1 MPVGGFTLGSGDG
14 WMDTALR
21 QALDDGEHA
30 CRALLLARAAE
41 QRAAVGLGA
50 DSDLSALQAAAL
62 YDDEAASALL
72 ARGVACDLHSA
83 CALGR
88 VADIQRLVRGESLAA
103 LAEHLPPLGFAL
115 VRGQLAS
122 VRALLALG
130 DDPNRPLPRIG
141 FYAWEMDA
149 LASEGRGFKAHP
161 WRPLHA
167 ACAHGY
173 APDAPQIAQALIHAG
188 ARLAA
193 PCPLGDLPIH
203 LAATHGWLAVL
214 DMLLTTAA
222 DIEARTTAVSES
234 MWRLSSPAH
243 SEPTFGQTPLAI
255 AAREGHTDAARLLL
269 RHGAAIDAI
278 DSRGWTPLHTA
289 AAPWWQENA
298 ELAALLIA
306 AGADLHARNHD
317 GHTPLDL
324 AKAASHTQ
332 TVALFA
338 EASRS

>member
-1 MPVGGFTLGSGDG
+1 
-14 WMDTALR
+14 MDIALR
-21 QALDDGEHA
+21 QALDDGERA

-62 YDDEAASALL
+62 YDDEAASGLL
-72 ARGVACDLHSA
+72 ERGVACDLHSA

-130 DDPNRPLPRIG
+130 DDPNRPLSRIG

-173 APDAPQIAQALIHAG
+173 APEAPRIVQALIHAG
-188 ARLAA
+188 ARLDA

-214 DMLLTTAA
+214 DMLLTTGA
-222 DIEARTTAVSES
+222 DIKARTAAVAES
-234 MWRLSSPAH
+234 MWRLSSAAH

-269 RHGAAIDAI
+269 RYGAALDAI

-289 AAPWWQENA
+289 AAPWWQENT
-298 ELAALLIA
+298 ELAELLIA
-306 AGADLHARNHD
+306 AGADVHARNHD
-317 GHTPLDL
+317 SQTPLDL
-324 AKAASHTQ
+324 ARAAAHTQ
-332 TVALFA
+332 TVAVLA
-338 EASRS
+338 GTSGS

>member
-1 MPVGGFTLGSGDG
+1 
-14 WMDTALR
+14 MDTALR
-21 QALDDGEHA
+21 QALDDGERA
-30 CRALLLARAAE
+30 CRALLLKRAAE
-41 QRAAVGLGA
+41 QRVAVGLGA

-62 YDDEAASALL
+62 YDDEAASGLL
-72 ARGVACDLHSA
+72 ERSVACDLHSA

-88 VADIQRLVRGESLAA
+88 VADIQRLASGESLAA

-149 LASEGRGFKAHP
+149 FASERRSFKAHP

-173 APDAPQIAQALIHAG
+173 APDAPRIVQALIHAG
-188 ARLAA
+188 ARLDA

-203 LAATHGWLAVL
+203 LAATHGWLAL
-214 DMLLTTAA
+214 LETLLTTGA
-222 DIEARTTAVSES
+222 DIEAHTAAVSES

-243 SEPTFGQTPLAI
+243 AAPAFGQTPLAI
-255 AAREGHTDAARLLL
+255 AAREGHIDAARLLL
-269 RHGAAIDAI
+269 RHGAAPDAI

-306 AGADLHARNHD
+306 TGADVHARNHH
-317 GHTPLDL
+317 GHTPWDL
-324 AKAASHTQ
+324 AKTARHTQ
-332 TVALFA
+332 TVAVFA
-338 EASRS
+338 GANRS